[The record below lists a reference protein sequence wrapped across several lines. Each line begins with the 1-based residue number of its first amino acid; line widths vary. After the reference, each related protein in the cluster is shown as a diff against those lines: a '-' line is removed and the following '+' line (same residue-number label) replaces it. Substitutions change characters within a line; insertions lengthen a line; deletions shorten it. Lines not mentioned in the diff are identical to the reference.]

1 MAGTGGKRA
10 GAGRKSK
17 AQKALEAGFICKAFS
32 QDIQEIK
39 WKQFLSSEDEQ
50 VQLKAA
56 MYLTD
61 RLYGKAKQQTEV
73 TGKDGEAVAIAIR
86 FV

>member
-1 MAGTGGKRA
+1 MAGTGGKRP

-17 AQKALEAGFICKAFS
+17 AQKALEAGFICKAFD

-39 WKQFLSSEDEQ
+39 WKQFLNSADEQ

-73 TGKDGEAVAIAIR
+73 TGKDGSPLSITVSFE
-86 FV
+86 